1 MSTKVVRA
9 LRFPESSFLGL
20 RTSFSR
26 SSFSRHPRHSIFRS
40 KRVQVSGLSQL
51 KSQLKCLPASLAQLK
66 KELYN
71 SPLSLEEKLILHM
84 LSNTRQVHASL
95 HPKRAN
101 NVKTSCKNIVYYV
114 FLRGFW
120 TNFNSTVLSKNF
132 S

>member
-51 KSQLKCLPASLAQLK
+51 KSQLKCLPASPSQLK

-84 LSNTRQVHASL
+84 LSKHLSGSCESASE
-95 HPKRAN
+95 
-101 NVKTSCKNIVYYV
+101 TSEQCQDKLQKYCLLCVLTG
-114 FLRGFW
+114 FLDQIQFHSP
-120 TNFNSTVLSKNF
+120 F
-132 S
+132 